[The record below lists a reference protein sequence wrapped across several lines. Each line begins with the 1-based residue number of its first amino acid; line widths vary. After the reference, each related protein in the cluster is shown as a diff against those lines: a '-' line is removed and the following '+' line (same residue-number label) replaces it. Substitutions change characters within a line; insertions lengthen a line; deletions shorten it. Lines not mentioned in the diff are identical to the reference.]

1 MNKYEEWYQGLGDQ
15 PRLLMK
21 AELEPVQGERFQPTG
36 FPDLGAAEYTSP
48 DGTQMMLVES
58 AQSMAN
64 RLESVCWDTAG
75 QDLVQPLRGTP
86 YVHVELDEDGSFTNS
101 ILEAHRINSEY
112 ITGKKTQE
120 RFNEAI
126 TEEIGYGPKKPVPFK
141 SFYETLMKYD
151 PNCLIHGVFLEEIGG
166 RLRVPRTLSAFIEA
180 SDVHPV
186 QSGGVKFSRVA
197 PGVKG
202 GEGNV
207 PYSRTE
213 YTARDL
219 TAYFNLDLAGIR
231 GFGLGEEA
239 EKFLVAVS
247 LYKIRRFLREG
258 LRLRTACDLEM
269 IDDVRVTNVEGL
281 EIPSVDEF
289 ERVLP
294 GLIKNCKAKGLFAD
308 PPITRLKYR
317 E

>member
-1 MNKYEEWYQGLGDQ
+1 MSEYEEWYQGLGDE

-21 AELEPVQGERFQPTG
+21 AELKPVQGERFQPTG

-64 RLESVCWDTAG
+64 RLESVCWDSG
-75 QDLVQPLRGTP
+75 ELELVQPLRGTP
-86 YVHVELDEDGSFTNS
+86 YIHVELDEAGSFTNS

-112 ITGKKTQE
+112 ITGKKTE
-120 RFNEAI
+120 GGFNDTI
-126 TEEIGYGPKKPVPFK
+126 TEEIGYDPNKPVPFK
-141 SFYETLMKYD
+141 AFYKTLMKYD

-180 SDVHPV
+180 SDVRPV

-197 PGVKG
+197 PAVKG

-231 GFGLGEEA
+231 GYGLGEEA
-239 EKFLVAVS
+239 EKYLVA
-247 LYKIRRFLREG
+247 LAFYKIRRFLKEG
-258 LRLRTACDLEM
+258 LRLRTACDLELVN
-269 IDDVRVTNVEGL
+269 DVNVTNVEGL
-281 EIPSVDEF
+281 EIPATNEF

-294 GLIKNCKAKGLFAD
+294 ELIQECEAKGLFAD
-308 PPITRLKYR
+308 PPITKLKYR

>member
-1 MNKYEEWYQGLGDQ
+1 MYEEWYQGLGDE
-15 PRLLMK
+15 PRLLLK
-21 AELEPVQGERFQPTG
+21 AELKPVQGDRFQPTG

-64 RLESVCWDTAG
+64 RLESVCWNEAE
-75 QDLVQPLRGTP
+75 QELVQPLRGTP
-86 YVHVELDEDGSFTNS
+86 YIHVDLDEDGSFTNS

-112 ITGKKTQE
+112 ITGKKTKTN
-120 RFNEAI
+120 FNEVI
-126 TEEIGYGPKKPVPFK
+126 TEEIGYDPNKPVPFK
-141 SFYETLMKYD
+141 AFYKTLMKYD

-186 QSGGVKFSRVA
+186 QSGGVKFSHVA
-197 PGVKG
+197 PAVKG

-207 PYSRTE
+207 PYTRTE

-231 GFGLGEEA
+231 GFGLGEDA
-239 EKFLVAVS
+239 EKYLVAMA

-258 LRLRTACDLEM
+258 LRLRTACDLEL
-269 IDDVRVTNVEGL
+269 IGDVRVTNIEGL
-281 EIPSVDEF
+281 ETPSIDEF

-294 GLIKNCKAKGLFAD
+294 DLIQECMDKGHFAD
-308 PPITRLKYR
+308 PPVTRLKYR